1 MDISYW
7 RKRIDIVDAQ
17 LVNLLADRSSCVI
30 EIGKLKRQQ
39 ELAVRDP
46 HREERVIAQIVRNNQ
61 GSLENIALVRI
72 FETIIDEC
80 VRLEEKVEQG
90 HEPAGGSTPR
100 SP

>member
-7 RKRIDIVDAQ
+7 RKRIDMIDAQ
-17 LVNLLADRSSCVI
+17 LVNLLADRSTCVT

-39 ELAVRDP
+39 TLAVRDP
-46 HREERVIAQIVRNNQ
+46 QREERIIAQIIRNNQ
-61 GSLENIALVRI
+61 GPLKNIALVRI

>member
-7 RKRIDIVDAQ
+7 RKRIDMIDAQ
-17 LVNLLADRSSCVI
+17 LVNLLADRSTCVT
-30 EIGKLKRQQ
+30 EIGELKRQQ
-39 ELAVRDP
+39 TLAVRDP
-46 HREERVIAQIVRNNQ
+46 QREERIIAQIIRNNQ
-61 GSLENIALVRI
+61 GPLKNIALVRI